1 MFNLIKYFKE
11 VREELTKVSWPS
23 RQQTIQKTILVITV
37 SVVVGIYIGA
47 LDFLFTTL
55 SKLLIG

>member
-11 VREELTKVSWPS
+11 VREELTKVSWPT